1 MKMVRGRI
9 TEATENELFDVYL
22 KKELDD
28 IIDFPTFLRKVE
40 SAGCVIEYNQKK
52 GGNGEDVT

>member
-9 TEATENELFDVYL
+9 TEATEEELFEVYL

-28 IIDFPTFLRKVE
+28 IIDFPTFLRNVE
-40 SAGCVIEYNQKK
+40 RAGCVIEYNQKK
-52 GGNGEDVT
+52 GGYGENVT